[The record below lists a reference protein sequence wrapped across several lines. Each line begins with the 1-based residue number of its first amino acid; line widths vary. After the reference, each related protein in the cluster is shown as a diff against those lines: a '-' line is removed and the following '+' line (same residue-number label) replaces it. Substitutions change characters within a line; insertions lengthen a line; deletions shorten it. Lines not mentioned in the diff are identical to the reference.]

1 MPKKKAEAPEECKW
15 VFDVFSGEKAE
26 RALELCLR
34 GYTLRKMAM
43 LTPMEIADLLDYN
56 ELNDAEKAA
65 RRLREAAGMI
75 SRPMSLAE
83 LKKARS
89 DKVLKTGVE
98 EFDKKT
104 PWGGVKFGLIYGFAG
119 EFGTGKSLFAKQVAA
134 IALAAGMKVAYFDT
148 EGVFS
153 IDDSSFDRILQRFGA
168 SEDAYNRMY
177 LYKPKDSF
185 ELIEQLRELPEDVD
199 VIIVDSLVAP
209 FRAEYRGRQLL
220 APRQQAMLYALNI
233 LQRYCHLGKLAIVTD
248 QVVDVPTMFSAK
260 RPAGGNVFLHTVHA
274 LFMMERANKA
284 KLEGTMW
291 PLDVPGMSPDVEIKY
306 KIKDDGLY

>member
-1 MPKKKAEAPEECKW
+1 MPKKKSEAPEECRW
-15 VFDVFSGEKAE
+15 VFELFSGEKAD
-26 RALELCLR
+26 RALELCMR
-34 GYTLRKMAM
+34 GYTLKKMAM

-56 ELNDAEKAA
+56 ELADAEKAA
-65 RRLREAAGMI
+65 RRLREAAGMV

-98 EFDKKT
+98 EFDEKT
-104 PWGGVKFGLIYGFAG
+104 PWKGVKFGLIYGLVG
-119 EFGTGKSLFAKQVAA
+119 EYGTGKSLFAKQVAA

-177 LYKPKDSF
+177 LYKPRDSF

-233 LQRYCHLGKLAIVTD
+233 LQRYCHLNKLAIVTD

-260 RPAGGNVFLHTVHA
+260 RPAGGNVLLHTVHA
-274 LFMMERANKA
+274 LFMMERPNKA
-284 KLEGTMW
+284 KLEGVMW
-291 PLDVPGMSPDVEIKY
+291 PLDVPGMSPSTEIKY